1 MDFSPPKRILILRN
15 TLLLNAGI
23 QKLLSGRDS
32 FKVVGKDFESQN
44 ELLQHIESEQ
54 PDVIIVDDDFHV
66 ANLAE
71 MLKFLDSYPKTRTI
85 LMSLEENRIRIYD
98 TMQIELEGIEDF
110 LAVL

>member
-23 QKLLSGRDS
+23 HSLLSGHDS
-32 FKVVGKDFESQN
+32 LEVVGRDFESQN
-44 ELLQHIESEQ
+44 ELLQHIENEQ
-54 PDVIIVDDDFHV
+54 PDVIIVDEDFHF
-66 ANLAE
+66 AHLAE
-71 MLKFLDSYPKTRTI
+71 MLEFLHSYPKTRTI
-85 LMSLEENRIRIYD
+85 LMSLEENRVRIYD